1 MKKRTTYSAEFK
13 AKVVL
18 ELLQEGLT
26 LSEIAAKY
34 KVSPVVIS
42 RWKQEFLEKSA
53 DVFRKGE
60 SAAEKELEGKNNH
73 IANLERK
80 VGQLSY
86 EIDWLKKKSDEIL
99 GPGWEERSNYAGRAK
114 YKP

>member
-1 MKKRTTYSAEFK
+1 MRKRTTYSAEFK

-26 LSEIAAKY
+26 LSELAAKHSI
-34 KVSPVVIS
+34 SPVVIS

-53 DVFRKGE
+53 GVFKKGASE
-60 SAAEKELEGKNNH
+60 AEKEVEQQKHH

-86 EIDWLKKKSDEIL
+86 EVDWLKKKSDEIL
-99 GPGWEERSNYAGRAK
+99 GPGWEGRSNYAGRK
-114 YKP
+114 KHKP

>member
-1 MKKRTTYSAEFK
+1 MRKRTTYSAEFK

-26 LSEIAAKY
+26 LSELAAKHS
-34 KVSPVVIS
+34 VSPVVLS
-42 RWKQEFLEKSA
+42 RWKQEFLEKSSG
-53 DVFRKGE
+53 VFKRGASE
-60 SAAEKELEGKNNH
+60 AEKELEEKNHH

-86 EIDWLKKKSDEIL
+86 EVDWLKKKSDEIL
-99 GPGWEERSNYAGRAK
+99 GSGWEKRSRYPGRGK
-114 YKP
+114 LKP